1 MNAKR
6 IISIIVLLAIA
17 AILFAASAFAD
28 DTDVIP
34 SLTIAGETFTNVEIG
49 TVTGSR
55 VTIFYD
61 GGGKRVAISNLP
73 PYLQKRLN
81 YDPETARRQDA
92 AETERKAAFKERADK
107 EAEEMAHARA
117 ALGPA
122 QKIRIVK
129 ILPDSYV
136 QIEAEGVTSEAYI
149 HNLPAEILTYLR
161 DYENAEM
168 EVSNL
173 QVQLAQVPGA
183 AAPSSNRGRMSRQ
196 AEQRQAATSAA
207 NASYRTNLQNSL
219 NSAKTRLNTLK
230 SQLNTRAAATARPRS
245 FFVYPHVRAWEYQ
258 TAAVATAA
266 PK

>member
-1 MNAKR
+1 MLLQAMAM
-6 IISIIVLLAIA
+6 VL
-17 AILFAASAFAD
+17 SAVSLFAD
-28 DTDVIP
+28 DTGVIP

-73 PYLQKRLN
+73 PYLQHRLN
-81 YDPETARRQDA
+81 FDPEAARKQDA
-92 AETERKAAFKERADK
+92 AEAERKAAFKERADK
-107 EAEEMAHARA
+107 EAEEIAHARA

-136 QIEAEGVTSEAYI
+136 QIEAAGATSEAYI
-149 HNLPAEILTYLR
+149 HNLPAEILTCLR
-161 DYENAEM
+161 DYENAEI

-173 QVQLAQVPGA
+173 QVQLAQAPGA
-183 AAPSSNRGRMSRQ
+183 AAPSANRGRMSRQ

-207 NASYRTNLQNSL
+207 NASYRTTVQNSL

-230 SQLNTRAAATARPRS
+230 TQLSTRAAVSARPRS